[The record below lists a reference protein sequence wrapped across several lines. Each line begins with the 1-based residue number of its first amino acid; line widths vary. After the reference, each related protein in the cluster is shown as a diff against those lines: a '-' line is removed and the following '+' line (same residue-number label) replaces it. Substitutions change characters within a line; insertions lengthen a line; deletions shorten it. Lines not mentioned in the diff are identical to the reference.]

1 MSGSIGAALA
11 SFADLSVRG
20 TLDRAGARAGTA
32 ASGLSSSSSSF
43 ASQLEASF
51 QARAKLAGIDL
62 PALATSTLI
71 PASGG
76 AHVPESANDIWKRA
90 QMLSIAAGNGPG
102 DAMMKSLADAA
113 DARAQRRHSGAD
125 SFFG

>member
-32 ASGLSSSSSSF
+32 ASGLSSSSSF